1 MYLQQTMPD
10 RIDQLA
16 GWIDYNNPNQLAMAA
31 GAEDYGLHVDELRA
45 VLEQNQDWIT
55 ALIETTRMDTFDLYL
70 KTRPLN
76 APLEPDDPRREGY
89 LSFYRKAARIL
100 RADSIRHW
108 SLGHR
113 EESIERV
120 ASILRLSSHIQQEE
134 YGMLLKL
141 VTDSILKTGIDSAFV
156 LIDYA
161 NPPLSRQQLRP
172 IENVLPRFDANDPCG
187 LFASWQ
193 VQSQLGIDFLESHLA
208 DGAIDLEVDYLASG
222 LRAIE
227 TMSMGLF
234 EYAINPNS
242 FQGDI
247 TAKLREEALDD
258 VLEAV
263 REYKTDDER
272 YESAQM
278 ALQLARKH
286 KPLIEQSWQD
296 TTKLEGLRE
305 TIEHEVTEDQQYYYE
320 IAIVGFTSFQRT
332 NLEAVAKLRKLQE
345 LIESSSE

>member
-16 GWIDYNNPNQLAMAA
+16 GWIDYNNPNQLAMAE

-45 VLEQNQDWIT
+45 ILEQNQDWIA
-55 ALIETTRMDTFDLYL
+55 ALIEATRLDTFDLYL

-89 LSFYRKAARIL
+89 LGFYRKAARIL

-113 EESIERV
+113 EEAIES
-120 ASILRLSSHIQQEE
+120 AAAILRLSAQLQNKDTNVLQCLVADS
-134 YGMLLKL
+134 LLN
-141 VTDSILKTGIDSAFV
+141 TGIDSATV
-156 LIDYA
+156 LIDHA
-161 NPPLSRQQLRP
+161 SPPLNLHQLRTV
-172 IENVLPRFDANDPCG
+172 EKVLSQFDANDPCG

-193 VQSQLGIDFLESHLA
+193 VQSHLGIEFLESHLA
-208 DGAIDLEVDYLASG
+208 GGEIDLEIDYLASG

-227 TMSMGLF
+227 TMSKTLL
-234 EYAINPNS
+234 EYAINPNA

-247 TAKLREEALDD
+247 TAELREQALNEI
-258 VLEAV
+258 LEAA
-263 REYKTDDER
+263 REFKADDER
-272 YESAQM
+272 YGDARM

-286 KPLIEQSWQD
+286 KPLIEQTWQD
-296 TTKLEGLRE
+296 TTKLKELRE
-305 TIEHEVTEDQQYYYE
+305 TFEHEVTDDQQYYYE

-345 LIESSSE
+345 HIESSSE